1 MDTYRVNVHYYY
13 AEGQSNGH
21 MEVQALNESEAVK
34 NVLDYM
40 QSNMRLHPDYRLYMV
55 QVSKAKPQ
63 Q

>member
-21 MEVQALNESEAVK
+21 MEVEASCESEAVK

-40 QSNMRLHPDYRLYMV
+40 QRNMRLHPDYRLYMV
-55 QVSKAKPQ
+55 QVAKAKPQ